1 MPKAYA
7 RKDRPDDF
15 EGLFRRFKR
24 AVEKSGILKV
34 LKEYEHYTKPSE
46 IKKRER
52 AAAKKRWERRREE
65 AMLPTTKGK
74 RIKKVNPMEDRDDN
88 Y

>member
-34 LKEYEHYTKPSE
+34 LKEYEHYTKPSD
-46 IKKRER
+46 
-52 AAAKKRWERRREE
+52 
-65 AMLPTTKGK
+65 LLS
-74 RIKKVNPMEDRDDN
+74 
-88 Y
+88 